1 MSAQGQPVV
10 ILKEGTER
18 STGRDARGSNIMAAR
33 IVSEAVKTSL
43 GPKGMD
49 KMLVDSFGDVTIT
62 NDGATMLKE
71 MDVQH
76 PAAKMMVEV
85 SKTQDDEVGDG
96 TTSVVILT
104 GELLGKATEL
114 MEKKV
119 HPIVIIDGYKQAE
132 EEALKF
138 LEEIAEKVDPK
149 DKKVLKKVSMTTMA
163 SKLINP
169 HSDHLSD
176 IAVDAVLQVAEE
188 SNGGYTVDL
197 DNIKIEKKPGASL
210 TDTRLVQGLIIDK
223 EVVHDGMP
231 KRVKEAS
238 IGLLNAPM
246 EIEKTE
252 FDSKISIETP
262 EQMQAY
268 LDQEEQ
274 MLRDMVKKVKE
285 AGINVLFCQKGIDDM
300 VQHFL
305 SREGIFASR
314 RLKKSDMEALSKAT
328 GAKVVNSVDQLSKE
342 DAGYAKSVEE
352 RKISDDKM
360 IFVEGCKN
368 PKAVSV
374 LIRGGSER
382 VVDEADRS
390 IHDALCVVKDVVQE
404 PKIVAGGG
412 ASEIEIARLL
422 REFAE
427 KLAGRERLAVVA
439 FADALE
445 VIPTTLAE
453 NSGMDPIDAISEMRS
468 EHAKGNKWIG
478 VNGRENKVTD
488 LSKID
493 VYEPM
498 VVKAQAIKSATEAAT
513 LLLKIDDIIAVEK
526 MQAPPGPPGGGMG
539 GGMGGMG
546 GGMPPGMGGMPGM
559 M

>member
-114 MEKKV
+114 MDKKV
-119 HPIVIIDGYKQAE
+119 HPIVIIDGYRQAE
-132 EEALKF
+132 EEALKI
-138 LEEIAEKVDPK
+138 LEKIAEKVDPM
-149 DKKVLKKVSMTTMA
+149 DKAVLKKVSMTTMA
-163 SKLINP
+163 SKLISQ
-169 HSDHLSD
+169 HSSHLSD
-176 IAVDAVLQVAEE
+176 IAVEAVLQVAEPD
-188 SNGGYTVDL
+188 NGGYTVDL
-197 DNIKIEKKPGASL
+197 DNIKVEKKPGASM
-210 TDTRLVQGLIIDK
+210 TDTRLVKGLIIDK

-231 KRVKEAS
+231 KQVKNAV
-238 IGLLNAPM
+238 IGLLNAAM

-252 FDSKISIETP
+252 FDSKIAIETP
-262 EQMQAY
+262 DQMQAY

-274 MLRDMVKKVKE
+274 MLRDMAKKVKD
-285 AGINVLFCQKGIDDM
+285 AGINVLLCQKGIDDM

-305 SREGIFASR
+305 AREGIFASR
-314 RLKKSDMEALSKAT
+314 RLKKSDMDALAKAT
-328 GAKVVNSVDQLSKE
+328 GGKVVNAIEQLSKE
-342 DAGYAKSVEE
+342 DAGYADLVEE
-352 RKISDDKM
+352 RKISEDKM

-368 PKAVSV
+368 PKAVSI
-374 LIRGGSER
+374 LIRGGTER
-382 VVDEADRS
+382 IVDEAERS

-412 ASEIEIARLL
+412 APEIETARLL

-445 VIPTTLAE
+445 VIAITLAE

-468 EHAKGNKWIG
+468 EHAKGKKWVGI
-478 VNGRENKVTD
+478 NGHTNKVAD
-488 LSKID
+488 LSLIN

-498 VVKAQAIKSATEAAT
+498 VVKSQAIKSATEAAT
-513 LLLKIDDIIAVEK
+513 LLLKIDDIIAVSK
-526 MQAPPGPPGGGMG
+526 SSAPQGPPGGM
-539 GGMGGMG
+539 

>member
-1 MSAQGQPVV
+1 MSAQGGQPVL

-18 STGRDARGSNIMAAR
+18 STGRDARGNNIMAAR
-33 IVSEAVKTSL
+33 IVSEAVKSSL

-96 TTSVVILT
+96 TTSVVIIT
-104 GELLGKATEL
+104 GELLGKASEL

-132 EEALKF
+132 DQALKI
-138 LEEIAEKVDPK
+138 LDQIAEKVDPRDRK
-149 DKKVLKKVSMTTMA
+149 MLKKISKTTMA
-163 SKLINP
+163 SKLISA
-169 HSDHLSD
+169 HSEHLSD
-176 IAVDAVLQVAEE
+176 VSVDAILQIAES
-188 SNGGYTVDL
+188 SNGGYKADL
-197 DNIKIEKKPGASL
+197 DMVKVEKKPGASM
-210 TDTRLVQGLIIDK
+210 TDTRLVKGLIIDK

-231 KRVKEAS
+231 KVVKEAK
-238 IGLLNAPM
+238 IGLLNAAM

-252 FDSKISIETP
+252 FDSKIAIETP
-262 EQMQAY
+262 DQMQDY

-274 MLRDMVKKVKE
+274 MLRDMVKSVKA

-305 SREGIFASR
+305 SREGILAAR
-314 RLKKSDMEALSKAT
+314 RLKKSDMEALAKAT
-328 GAKVVNSVDQLSKE
+328 GAKVANAVEQLNAE
-342 DAGYAKSVEE
+342 DVGYAALVEE
-352 RKISDDKM
+352 RKVSEDKM

-368 PKAVSV
+368 PKAVSI
-374 LIRGGSER
+374 LIRGGTER
-382 VVDEADRS
+382 VVDEAERS
-390 IHDALCVVKDVVQE
+390 IHDALSVVKDVVE
-404 PKIVAGGG
+404 KPMVVAGGG
-412 ASEIEIARLL
+412 APEIEVARQL
-422 REFAE
+422 RDYAE
-427 KLAGRERLAVVA
+427 KLVGRERLAVVA

-445 VIPTTLAE
+445 AIPTTLAE
-453 NSGMDPIDAISEMRS
+453 NSGMDPIDAISEMQS
-468 EHAKGNKWIG
+468 AHAKGKKWAG
-478 VNGRENKVTD
+478 VNGYENKVD
-488 LSKID
+488 DMAKLN

-498 VVKAQAIKSATEAAT
+498 VVKAQSIKSATEAAT
-513 LLLKIDDIIAVEK
+513 MLLKIDDMIAVAK
-526 MQAPPGPPGGGMG
+526 TKAPAGPPGGGMP
-539 GGMGGMG
+539 GGMGGM
-546 GGMPPGMGGMPGM
+546 PPM

>member
-1 MSAQGQPVV
+1 MSVQGQPVV

-33 IVSEAVKTSL
+33 IVSEVVKTSL

-104 GELLGKATEL
+104 GELLGKATQL

-119 HPIVIIDGYKQAE
+119 HPIVIIDGYRQAE
-132 EEALKF
+132 EEALKI
-138 LEEIAEKVDPK
+138 LEKISEKVDPK
-149 DKKVLKKVSMTTMA
+149 DKAILKKVSKTTMA
-163 SKLINP
+163 SKLVNQ
-169 HSDHLSD
+169 HSDYLSE
-176 IAVDAVLQVAEE
+176 IAVDAVLQVAEK
-188 SNGGYTVDL
+188 SNGGYEVDL
-197 DNIKIEKKPGASL
+197 DNIKVEKKPGASM
-210 TDTRLVQGLIIDK
+210 TETRLVKGLIIDK

-231 KRVKEAS
+231 KQVKEAS
-238 IGLLNAPM
+238 IGLLNAAM

-252 FDSKISIETP
+252 FDAKIAIETP
-262 EQMQAY
+262 DQIQAY

-274 MLRDMVKKVKE
+274 MLRDMVTKVKD
-285 AGINVLFCQKGIDDM
+285 AGINVLLCQKGIDDM

-305 SREGIFASR
+305 AREGIFASR
-314 RLKKSDMEALSKAT
+314 RLKKSDMEALAKAT
-328 GAKVVNSVDQLSKE
+328 GAKVVNSIDQLSKE
-342 DAGYAKSVEE
+342 DAGYAALVEE

-368 PKAVSV
+368 PKAVSI
-374 LIRGGSER
+374 LIRGGTER

-422 REFAE
+422 RDFAE
-427 KLAGRERLAVVA
+427 KLAGRERLAVAA

-445 VIPTTLAE
+445 VIPITLAE
-453 NSGMDPIDAISEMRS
+453 NSGMDPIDAISEMQS
-468 EHAKGNKWIG
+468 AHAKGDKWVG
-478 VNGRENKVTD
+478 VNGATNKVTD
-488 LSKID
+488 LSSVD

-498 VVKAQAIKSATEAAT
+498 VVKAQAIKSATEAAS
-513 LLLKIDDIIAVEK
+513 LLLKIDDIIAVTK
-526 MQAPPGPPGGGMG
+526 MSAPPGPPGGMG
-539 GGMGGMG
+539 GGM

>member
-1 MSAQGQPVV
+1 
-10 ILKEGTER
+10 
-18 STGRDARGSNIMAAR
+18 MAAR
-33 IVSEAVKTSL
+33 IVAEAVKTSL

-114 MEKKV
+114 MIKKV
-119 HPIVIIDGYKQAE
+119 HPTVIIEGYRQAE
-132 EEALKF
+132 EKALEILEA
-138 LEEIAEKVDPK
+138 IAEKVESK
-149 DKKVLKKVSMTTMA
+149 DKEVLMRVSKTTMA
-163 SKLINP
+163 SKLVSQ
-169 HSDHLSD
+169 HSEHLSN
-176 IAVDAVLQVAEE
+176 ISVEAVLQIAEPKE
-188 SNGGYTVDL
+188 DGYTVDL
-197 DNIKIEKKPGASL
+197 DMIKIEKKPGASM
-210 TDTRLVQGLIIDK
+210 TDTRLVSGLIIDK

-231 KRVKEAS
+231 KQIKEAS
-238 IGLLNAPM
+238 IGLLNAAM

-252 FDSKISIETP
+252 FDAKISIETP
-262 EQMQAY
+262 EEMQAY

-274 MLRDMVKKVKE
+274 MLRDMVKKVKDV
-285 AGINVLFCQKGIDDM
+285 GINVLFCQKGIDDM

-305 SREGIFASR
+305 SREGILSAR

-328 GAKVVNSVDQLSKE
+328 GAKVVNSVDQLSAE
-342 DAGYAKSVEE
+342 DAGYAKLVEE
-352 RKISDDKM
+352 RKVSDDSM
-360 IFVEGCKN
+360 IFVEGCKH
-368 PKAVSV
+368 PKAVTI
-374 LIRGGSER
+374 LIRGGTER

-390 IHDALCVVKDVVQE
+390 IHDALCVIKDVVEE

-412 ASEIEIARLL
+412 APEIETARLL
-422 REFAE
+422 REYAE
-427 KLAGRERLAVVA
+427 KLAGRERLAVIA
-439 FADALE
+439 FADAIE
-445 VIPTTLAE
+445 VIPITLAE
-453 NSGMDPIDAISEMRS
+453 NSGMDPIDALSEMQS

-478 VNGRENKVTD
+478 VDGIKNEVAD
-488 LSKID
+488 LSALNI
-493 VYEPM
+493 YEPM

-513 LLLKIDDIIAVEK
+513 LLLRIDDIIAVSK
-526 MQAPPGPPGGGMG
+526 MSAPPGPPGGGM
-539 GGMGGMG
+539 

>member
-1 MSAQGQPVV
+1 MSIQGQQII
-10 ILKEGTER
+10 ILKEGTTR
-18 STGRDARGSNIMAAR
+18 STGRDARSSNIMAAR

-114 MEKKV
+114 MQKKV
-119 HPIVIIDGYKQAE
+119 HPTVIIDGYRAAE
-132 EEALKF
+132 EKALAI
-138 LEEIAEKVDPK
+138 LEEIAEKVDPMDK
-149 DKKVLKKVSMTTMA
+149 DILKKVSQTTMA
-163 SKLINP
+163 SKLVSG
-169 HSDHLSD
+169 HSGYLSD
-176 IAVDAVLQVAEE
+176 ISVEAVLQIAEP
-188 SNGGYTVDL
+188 SNGGYSVDL
-197 DNIKIEKKPGASL
+197 DMIKIEKKPGASL
-210 TDTRLVQGLIIDK
+210 TDTRLIKGLIIDK

-231 KRVKEAS
+231 KFMKEAK
-238 IGLLNAPM
+238 IGLLNAAM

-252 FDSKISIETP
+252 FDAKISIETP

-268 LDQEEQ
+268 LDQEEN
-274 MLRDMVKKVKE
+274 MLRDMAKKVKE

-305 SREGIFASR
+305 SREGILAVR
-314 RLKKSDMEALSKAT
+314 RLKKSDMEALTKAT
-328 GAKVVNSVDQLSKE
+328 GAKIVTSVDEISAD
-342 DAGYAKSVEE
+342 DAGYAELVEE

-360 IFVEGCKN
+360 VFIEGCKN
-368 PKAVSV
+368 PKAVSI
-374 LIRGGSER
+374 LIRGGTER
-382 VVDEADRS
+382 VVDEAERS
-390 IHDALCVVKDVVQE
+390 IHDSLCVVKDVVEE

-412 ASEIEIARLL
+412 SSEIEVARLL
-422 REFAE
+422 RDFAE
-427 KLAGRERLAVVA
+427 TLVGRERLAVMA

-445 VIPTTLAE
+445 VIPTTLST
-453 NSGMDPIDAISEMRS
+453 NSGMDPIDAISEMQS
-468 EHAKGNKWIG
+468 EHAKGNKWVG
-478 VNGRENKVTD
+478 VNGIENVVADMTE
-488 LSKID
+488 LN

-498 VVKAQAIKSATEAAT
+498 VVKAQSIKSATEASVM
-513 LLLKIDDIIAVEK
+513 LLKIDDIIATSK
-526 MQAPPGPPGGGMG
+526 MSAPSGPPGGGPGEMP
-539 GGMGGMG
+539 GGMGGM
-546 GGMPPGMGGMPGM
+546 PPM

>member
-119 HPIVIIDGYKQAE
+119 HPIVIIDGYRQAE
-132 EEALKF
+132 EKALEI

-149 DKKVLKKVSMTTMA
+149 DKEVLKKVSMTTMA
-163 SKLINP
+163 SKLINQ
-169 HSDHLSD
+169 HSEYLSG
-176 IAVDAVLQVAEE
+176 IAVEAVLQVAED
-188 SNGGYTVDL
+188 SNGGYEVDL
-197 DNIKIEKKPGASL
+197 DNIKIEKKPGASI
-210 TDTRLVQGLIIDK
+210 TDTRLIQGLIIDK

-231 KRVKEAS
+231 KQVKKAT
-238 IGLLNAPM
+238 IGLLNAAM

-252 FDSKISIETP
+252 FDSKIAIETP

-274 MLRDMVKKVKE
+274 MLRDMVKKVKD
-285 AGINVLFCQKGIDDM
+285 AGINVLLCQKGIDDM

-305 SREGIFASR
+305 AREGIFASR
-314 RLKKSDMEALSKAT
+314 RLKKSDMEALAKAT

-342 DAGYAKSVEE
+342 DAGYAELVEE

-368 PKAVSV
+368 PKAVSI
-374 LIRGGSER
+374 LIRGGTER

-412 ASEIEIARLL
+412 APEIETARLL
-422 REFAE
+422 RDFAE

-445 VIPTTLAE
+445 VIPITLAE
-453 NSGMDPIDAISEMRS
+453 NSGMDPIDAISEMQS
-468 EHAKGNKWIG
+468 AHAKGNKWVG
-478 VNGRENKVTD
+478 VNGYTNKVED
-488 LSKID
+488 LSKIN

-513 LLLKIDDIIAVEK
+513 LLLKIDDIIAVQK
-526 MQAPPGPPGGGMG
+526 MSAPQGPPGGGMG
-539 GGMGGMG
+539 GM

>member
-1 MSAQGQPVV
+1 MSIQGQPIL

-18 STGRDARGSNIMAAR
+18 STGRDARASNIMAAR

-119 HPIVIIDGYKQAE
+119 HPTVIIDGYKMAE
-132 EEALKF
+132 EEALRI
-138 LEEIAEKVDPK
+138 LESIAEKVDSN
-149 DKKVLKKVSMTTMA
+149 DKEVLKKVSMTTMA

-169 HSDHLSD
+169 HSEHLSE
-176 IAVDAVLQVAEE
+176 IAVEAVLQVAEE
-188 SNGGYTVDL
+188 DNGSYKVDL
-197 DNIKIEKKPGASL
+197 DNIKVEKKPGASV
-210 TDTRLVQGLIIDK
+210 TETRLIKIQ
-223 EVVHDGMP
+223 
-231 KRVKEAS
+231 
-238 IGLLNAPM
+238 
-246 EIEKTE
+246 IE
-252 FDSKISIETP
+252 SP

-274 MLRDMVKKVKE
+274 LLREMVKKVKE

-305 SREGIFASR
+305 AREGIMAAR
-314 RLKKSDMEALSKAT
+314 RLKKSDMEALAKAT
-328 GAKVVNSVDQLSKE
+328 GAKVVNSVDLLNKE
-342 DAGYAKSVEE
+342 DTGYAELVEE

-368 PKAVSV
+368 PKAVSI

-382 VVDEADRS
+382 VVDEAERS
-390 IHDALCVVKDVVQE
+390 IHDALCVVKDVVQD
-404 PKIVAGGG
+404 PRIVGGG
-412 ASEIEIARLL
+412 GSSEIEIARLL
-422 REFAE
+422 RDYAE
-427 KLAGRERLAVVA
+427 TLAGRERLAVSA
-439 FADALE
+439 FAEALE

-468 EHAKGNKWIG
+468 AHAKGEKWVG
-478 VNGRENKVTD
+478 VNGTTNEVGNLADINVW
-488 LSKID
+488 
-493 VYEPM
+493 EPM
-498 VVKAQAIKSATEAAT
+498 VVKTQAIKSATEAAT
-513 LLLKIDDIIAVEK
+513 MLLKIDDIIAVAK
-526 MQAPPGPPGGGMG
+526 SKPPEPPRGGGG
-539 GGMGGMG
+539 GGMGGM
-546 GGMPPGMGGMPGM
+546 PPM
-559 M
+559 

>member
-119 HPIVIIDGYKQAE
+119 HPIVIIDGYRQAE
-132 EEALKF
+132 EQALKI
-138 LEEIAEKVDPK
+138 LEAISVKVDPK
-149 DKKVLKKVSMTTMA
+149 DKVVLKKVSMTTMA
-163 SKLINP
+163 SKLINQ
-169 HSDHLSD
+169 HSSQLSD
-176 IAVDAVLQVAEE
+176 IAVDAVLQVAEP
-188 SNGGYTVDL
+188 SNGGYEVDL
-197 DNIKIEKKPGASL
+197 DNIKVEKKPGASM
-210 TDTRLVQGLIIDK
+210 TETRLIKGLIIDK

-231 KRVKEAS
+231 KQVKNAV
-238 IGLLNAPM
+238 IGLLNAAM

-252 FDSKISIETP
+252 FDSKIAIETP

-274 MLRDMVKKVKE
+274 MLRDMVKKVKDS
-285 AGINVLFCQKGIDDM
+285 GINVLLCQKGIDDM

-305 SREGIFASR
+305 AREGIFASR
-314 RLKKSDMEALSKAT
+314 RLKKSDMDALAKAT
-328 GAKVVNSVDQLSKE
+328 GAKVVNSIDQLSKE
-342 DAGYAKSVEE
+342 DAGYADQVEE
-352 RKISDDKM
+352 RKISEDKM

-368 PKAVSV
+368 PKAVSI
-374 LIRGGSER
+374 LIRGGTER
-382 VVDEADRS
+382 VVDEAERS

-404 PKIVAGGG
+404 PKVVAGGG
-412 ASEIEIARLL
+412 APEIETARLL
-422 REFAE
+422 REYAE

-468 EHAKGNKWIG
+468 EHAKGKKWVGI
-478 VNGRENKVTD
+478 NGYTNKVAD
-488 LSKID
+488 LSEIN

-498 VVKAQAIKSATEAAT
+498 VVKAQSVKSATEAAT
-513 LLLKIDDIIAVEK
+513 LLLKIDDIIAVQK
-526 MQAPPGPPGGGMG
+526 SSAPPGPPGGGM
-539 GGMGGMG
+539 

>member
-1 MSAQGQPVV
+1 MSTQGQPVI

-18 STGRDARGSNIMAAR
+18 SRGRDARSSNIMAAR

-96 TTSVVILT
+96 TTSVVVLT

-114 MEKKV
+114 MDKKV
-119 HPIVIIDGYKQAE
+119 HPTVIIDGYRKAE
-132 EEALKF
+132 EEVLKI
-138 LEEIAEKVDPK
+138 LDNISIEVKPK
-149 DKKVLKKVSMTTMA
+149 DKKTLKKVSMTTMA
-163 SKLINP
+163 SKLISGY
-169 HSDHLSD
+169 SDYLSD
-176 IAVDAVLQVAEE
+176 ISVDAVLQIAEE
-188 SNGGYTVDL
+188 SNGGYEVDL
-197 DNIKIEKKPGASL
+197 DMIKIEKKPGASI
-210 TDTRLVQGLIIDK
+210 TDTRLIKGLIIDK

-231 KRVKEAS
+231 KIVKDAT
-238 IGLLNAPM
+238 IGLLNAAM

-262 EQMQAY
+262 DQMQAY
-268 LDQEEQ
+268 LDQEEK
-274 MLRDMVKKVKE
+274 MLRDMVAKVKD
-285 AGINVLFCQKGIDDM
+285 AGINVLLCQKGIDDM

-305 SREGIFASR
+305 AREGILAAR
-314 RLKKSDMEALSKAT
+314 RLKKSDMEALAKAT
-328 GAKVVNSVDQLSKE
+328 GAKVVSSVDELSSD
-342 DAGYAKSVEE
+342 DAGFAEHVEE

-374 LIRGGSER
+374 LIRGGTER
-382 VVDEADRS
+382 IVDEADRS
-390 IHDALCVVKDVVQE
+390 IHDALCVIKDVVEE

-412 ASEIEIARLL
+412 APEIELARLL
-422 REFAE
+422 RDYAE
-427 KLAGRERLAVVA
+427 KLVGRERLAVNA
-439 FADALE
+439 FAEALE

-453 NSGMDPIDAISEMRS
+453 NAGMDPIDAISEMQS
-468 EHAKGNKWIG
+468 NHAKGMIWSG
-478 VNGRENKVTD
+478 VNGLEGKVSD
-488 LSKID
+488 MAKLN
-493 VYEPM
+493 VYEPKS
-498 VVKAQAIKSATEAAT
+498 VKAQAIKSATEAAA
-513 LLLKIDDIIAVEK
+513 LLLKIDDIIAVAK
-526 MQAPPGPPGGGMG
+526 MSAPPGPPGGG
-539 GGMGGMG
+539 GMGGMG
-546 GGMPPGMGGMPGM
+546 GMPGGMPPM

>member
-1 MSAQGQPVV
+1 MSAQGQQVV

-18 STGRDARGSNIMAAR
+18 STGRDARSSNIMAAR

-119 HPIVIIDGYKQAE
+119 HPIVIIDGYRQAE
-132 EEALKF
+132 EKALEI
-138 LEEIAEKVDPK
+138 LEMIAEKVDPK
-149 DKKVLKKVSMTTMA
+149 DKAVLMKVSKTTMA
-163 SKLINP
+163 SKLINQ
-169 HSDHLSD
+169 HSEYLSD
-176 IAVDAVLQVAEE
+176 ISVDAVLQIAEPE
-188 SNGGYTVDL
+188 GDGYTVDL
-197 DNIKIEKKPGASL
+197 DMIKIEKKPGASM
-210 TDTRLVQGLIIDK
+210 TETRLVRGLIIDK

-231 KRVKEAS
+231 KQVKEAK
-238 IGLLNAPM
+238 IGLLNAAM

-252 FDSKISIETP
+252 FDSKIAIETP

-268 LDQEEQ
+268 LDQEEN
-274 MLRDMVKKVKE
+274 MLRDMVKKVK
-285 AGINVLFCQKGIDDM
+285 AVGINVLFCQKGIDDM

-305 SREGIFASR
+305 SREGILAAR
-314 RLKKSDMEALSKAT
+314 RLKKSDMEALAKST
-328 GAKVVNSVDQLSKE
+328 GAKVVNAVDQLSAE
-342 DAGYAKSVEE
+342 DSGYAKLVEE
-352 RKISDDKM
+352 RKVSDDSM

-368 PKAVSV
+368 PKAVTI
-374 LIRGGSER
+374 LIRGGTER

-390 IHDALCVVKDVVQE
+390 IHDALCVIKDVVEE

-412 ASEIEIARLL
+412 APEIETARLL
-422 REFAE
+422 REYAE

-453 NSGMDPIDAISEMRS
+453 NSGMDPIDAISDMQS
-468 EHAKGNKWIG
+468 EHAKGNKWVG
-478 VNGRENKVTD
+478 VDGYLNVVAD
-488 LSKID
+488 LSKIN

-513 LLLKIDDIIAVEK
+513 LLLKIDDIIAVSK
-526 MQAPPGPPGGGMG
+526 MSGPPGGGMPP
-539 GGMGGMG
+539 GM

>member
-119 HPIVIIDGYKQAE
+119 HPIVIIDGYRQAE
-132 EEALKF
+132 EKALEI

-149 DKKVLKKVSMTTMA
+149 DKEVLKKVSMTTMA
-163 SKLINP
+163 SKLINQ
-169 HSDHLSD
+169 HSEYLSG
-176 IAVDAVLQVAEE
+176 IAVEAVLQVAEE
-188 SNGGYTVDL
+188 SNGGYEVDL
-197 DNIKIEKKPGASL
+197 DNIKIEKKPGASM
-210 TDTRLVQGLIIDK
+210 TETRLVQGLIIDK

-231 KRVKEAS
+231 KQVKKAT
-238 IGLLNAPM
+238 IGLLNAAM

-252 FDSKISIETP
+252 FDSKIAIETP

-274 MLRDMVKKVKE
+274 MLRDMVKKVKD
-285 AGINVLFCQKGIDDM
+285 AGINVLLCQKGIDDM

-305 SREGIFASR
+305 AREGIFASR
-314 RLKKSDMEALSKAT
+314 RLKKSDMEALAKAT

-342 DAGYAKSVEE
+342 DAGYAELVEE

-360 IFVEGCKN
+360 IFVEGCKL
-368 PKAVSV
+368 S
-374 LIRGGSER
+374 LIH
-382 VVDEADRS
+382 
-390 IHDALCVVKDVVQE
+390 I
-404 PKIVAGGG
+404 
-412 ASEIEIARLL
+412 
-422 REFAE
+422 
-427 KLAGRERLAVVA
+427 
-439 FADALE
+439 
-445 VIPTTLAE
+445 
-453 NSGMDPIDAISEMRS
+453 
-468 EHAKGNKWIG
+468 
-478 VNGRENKVTD
+478 
-488 LSKID
+488 
-493 VYEPM
+493 
-498 VVKAQAIKSATEAAT
+498 
-513 LLLKIDDIIAVEK
+513 
-526 MQAPPGPPGGGMG
+526 
-539 GGMGGMG
+539 
-546 GGMPPGMGGMPGM
+546 
-559 M
+559 

>member
-33 IVSEAVKTSL
+33 IVSEVVKTSL

-119 HPIVIIDGYKQAE
+119 HPIVIIDGYRQAE
-132 EEALKF
+132 EEALKI
-138 LEEIAEKVDPK
+138 LEKISEKVDPN
-149 DKKVLKKVSMTTMA
+149 DRAILKKVSKTTMA
-163 SKLINP
+163 SKLVNQ
-169 HSDHLSD
+169 HSDHLSE
-176 IAVDAVLQVAEE
+176 IAVDAVLQVAEK
-188 SNGGYTVDL
+188 SNGGYEVDL
-197 DNIKIEKKPGASL
+197 DNIKVEKKPGASM
-210 TDTRLVQGLIIDK
+210 TETRLVKGLIIDK

-231 KRVKEAS
+231 KQVKEAS
-238 IGLLNAPM
+238 IGLLNAAM

-252 FDSKISIETP
+252 FDAKIAIETP
-262 EQMQAY
+262 DQIQAY

-274 MLRDMVKKVKE
+274 MLRDMVTKVKD
-285 AGINVLFCQKGIDDM
+285 AGINVLLCQKGIDDM

-305 SREGIFASR
+305 AREGIFASR
-314 RLKKSDMEALSKAT
+314 RLKKSDMEALAKAT
-328 GAKVVNSVDQLSKE
+328 GAKVVNSIDQLSKE
-342 DAGYAKSVEE
+342 DAGYAALVEE

-368 PKAVSV
+368 PKAVSI
-374 LIRGGSER
+374 LIRGGTER

-422 REFAE
+422 RDFAE
-427 KLAGRERLAVVA
+427 KLAGRERLAVAA

-445 VIPTTLAE
+445 VIPITLAE
-453 NSGMDPIDAISEMRS
+453 NSGMDPIDAISEMQS
-468 EHAKGNKWIG
+468 AHAKGDKWVG
-478 VNGRENKVTD
+478 VNGATNKVTD
-488 LSKID
+488 LSSVD

-498 VVKAQAIKSATEAAT
+498 VVKAQAIKSATEAAS
-513 LLLKIDDIIAVEK
+513 LLLKIDDIIAVSK
-526 MQAPPGPPGGGMG
+526 MSAPPGPPGGMG
-539 GGMGGMG
+539 GGM

>member
-1 MSAQGQPVV
+1 MSAQGQQVV

-119 HPIVIIDGYKQAE
+119 HPIVIIDGYRQAE
-132 EEALKF
+132 ERALAI

-149 DKKVLKKVSMTTMA
+149 DKAVLMKVSKTTMA
-163 SKLINP
+163 SKLINQ
-169 HSDHLSD
+169 HSEYLSD
-176 IAVDAVLQVAEE
+176 LSVDAVLQIAEPE
-188 SNGGYTVDL
+188 GDGYTVDL
-197 DNIKIEKKPGASL
+197 DMIKIEKKPGASM
-210 TDTRLVQGLIIDK
+210 TETRLVRGLIIDK

-231 KRVKEAS
+231 KQIKDAK
-238 IGLLNAPM
+238 IGLLNAAM

-252 FDSKISIETP
+252 FDAKIAIETP
-262 EQMQAY
+262 DQMQAY
-268 LDQEEQ
+268 LDQEEN
-274 MLRDMVKKVKE
+274 MLRDMVKKVKA
-285 AGINVLFCQKGIDDM
+285 AGVNVLFCQKGIDDM

-305 SREGIFASR
+305 SREGILAAR
-314 RLKKSDMEALSKAT
+314 RLKKSDMEALAKST
-328 GAKVVNSVDQLSKE
+328 GAKVVNSVDQLSAE
-342 DAGYAKSVEE
+342 DAGYAALVEE
-352 RKISDDKM
+352 RKVSDDSM

-368 PKAVSV
+368 PKAVTI
-374 LIRGGSER
+374 LIRGGTER
-382 VVDEADRS
+382 IVDEADRS
-390 IHDALCVVKDVVQE
+390 IHDALCVIKDVVEE

-412 ASEIEIARLL
+412 ACEIETARLL
-422 REFAE
+422 REYAE

-453 NSGMDPIDAISEMRS
+453 NSGMDPIDAISEIQS
-468 EHAKGNKWIG
+468 EHAKGNKWVGI
-478 VNGRENKVTD
+478 NGHLNKVAD
-488 LSKID
+488 LSKIN

-513 LLLKIDDIIAVEK
+513 LLLKIDDIIAVSK
-526 MQAPPGPPGGGMG
+526 MSAPPGPPGGM
-539 GGMGGMG
+539 

>member
-114 MEKKV
+114 MDKKV
-119 HPIVIIDGYKQAE
+119 HPIVIIDGYRQAE
-132 EEALKF
+132 EEALKI
-138 LEEIAEKVDPK
+138 LEKIAEKVDPM
-149 DKKVLKKVSMTTMA
+149 DKAVLKKVSMTTMA
-163 SKLINP
+163 SKLISQ
-169 HSDHLSD
+169 HSSHLSD
-176 IAVDAVLQVAEE
+176 IAVEAVLQVAEPD
-188 SNGGYTVDL
+188 NGGYTVDL
-197 DNIKIEKKPGASL
+197 DNIKVEKKPGASM
-210 TDTRLVQGLIIDK
+210 TDTRLVKGLIIDK

-231 KRVKEAS
+231 KQVKNAV
-238 IGLLNAPM
+238 IGLLNAAM

-252 FDSKISIETP
+252 FDSKIAIETP
-262 EQMQAY
+262 DQMQAY

-274 MLRDMVKKVKE
+274 MLRDMAKKVKD
-285 AGINVLFCQKGIDDM
+285 AGINVLLCQKGIDDM

-305 SREGIFASR
+305 AREGIFASR
-314 RLKKSDMEALSKAT
+314 RLKKSDMDALAKAT
-328 GAKVVNSVDQLSKE
+328 GGKVVNAIEQLSKE
-342 DAGYAKSVEE
+342 DAGYADLVEE
-352 RKISDDKM
+352 RKISEDKM

-368 PKAVSV
+368 PKAVSI
-374 LIRGGSER
+374 LIRGGTER
-382 VVDEADRS
+382 IVDEAERS

-412 ASEIEIARLL
+412 APEIETARLL

-445 VIPTTLAE
+445 VIAITLAE

-468 EHAKGNKWIG
+468 EHAKGKKWVGI
-478 VNGRENKVTD
+478 NGYTNKVAD
-488 LSKID
+488 LSLIN

-498 VVKAQAIKSATEAAT
+498 VVKSQAIKSATEAAT
-513 LLLKIDDIIAVEK
+513 LLLKIDDIIAVSK
-526 MQAPPGPPGGGMG
+526 SSAPQGPPGGM
-539 GGMGGMG
+539 

>member
-1 MSAQGQPVV
+1 MSIQGQPIL

-18 STGRDARGSNIMAAR
+18 STGRDARASNIMAAR

-119 HPIVIIDGYKQAE
+119 HPTVIIDGYKMAE
-132 EEALKF
+132 EEALRI
-138 LEEIAEKVDPK
+138 LESIAEKVDSN
-149 DKKVLKKVSMTTMA
+149 DKEVLKKVSMTTMA

-169 HSDHLSD
+169 HSEHLSE
-176 IAVDAVLQVAEE
+176 IAVEAVLQVAEE
-188 SNGGYTVDL
+188 DNGSYKVDL
-197 DNIKIEKKPGASL
+197 DNIKVEKKPGASV
-210 TDTRLVQGLIIDK
+210 TETRLINGLIIDK

-231 KRVKEAS
+231 KRVKNAT

-252 FDSKISIETP
+252 FDSKIQIESP

-274 MLRDMVKKVKE
+274 LLREMVKKVKE

-305 SREGIFASR
+305 AREGIR
-314 RLKKSDMEALSKAT
+314 
-328 GAKVVNSVDQLSKE
+328 
-342 DAGYAKSVEE
+342 
-352 RKISDDKM
+352 
-360 IFVEGCKN
+360 
-368 PKAVSV
+368 
-374 LIRGGSER
+374 
-382 VVDEADRS
+382 
-390 IHDALCVVKDVVQE
+390 
-404 PKIVAGGG
+404 AGGG
-412 ASEIEIARLL
+412 AQDQR
-422 REFAE
+422 R
-427 KLAGRERLAVVA
+427 
-439 FADALE
+439 
-445 VIPTTLAE
+445 
-453 NSGMDPIDAISEMRS
+453 
-468 EHAKGNKWIG
+468 
-478 VNGRENKVTD
+478 
-488 LSKID
+488 
-493 VYEPM
+493 
-498 VVKAQAIKSATEAAT
+498 Q
-513 LLLKIDDIIAVEK
+513 DDIR
-526 MQAPPGPPGGGMG
+526 
-539 GGMGGMG
+539 
-546 GGMPPGMGGMPGM
+546 
-559 M
+559 

>member
-1 MSAQGQPVV
+1 MSAQGQQVV
-10 ILKEGTER
+10 ILKEGTKR
-18 STGRDARGSNIMAAR
+18 STGRDARSSNIMAAR

-119 HPIVIIDGYKQAE
+119 HPTVIIDGYRQAE
-132 EEALKF
+132 EKALSI

-149 DKKVLKKVSMTTMA
+149 DKDVLMKVSKTTMA
-163 SKLINP
+163 SKLVNQ
-169 HSDHLSD
+169 HSEYLSD
-176 IAVDAVLQVAEE
+176 IAVDAVLQIAEPV
-188 SNGGYTVDL
+188 NDGYEVDL
-197 DNIKIEKKPGASL
+197 DMIKIETKSGASM
-210 TDTRLVQGLIIDK
+210 TDTRLVKGLIIDK
-223 EVVHDGMP
+223 EVVHDGM
-231 KRVKEAS
+231 VKQVKKAR

-268 LDQEEQ
+268 LDQEED
-274 MLRDMVKKVKE
+274 MLRDMVKKVKDE
-285 AGINVLFCQKGIDDM
+285 KISVLFCQKGIDDM

-305 SREGIFASR
+305 AREGILAVR
-314 RLKKSDMEALSKAT
+314 RLKKSDMEALSKST
-328 GAKVVNSVDQLSKE
+328 GAKVVNSVDQLTAE
-342 DAGYAKSVEE
+342 DSGYAELVEE
-352 RKISDDKM
+352 RKVSDDRM
-360 IFVEGCKN
+360 IFVEGCEN
-368 PKAVSV
+368 PKAVTI
-374 LIRGGSER
+374 LIRGGTDR

-390 IHDALCVVKDVVQE
+390 IHDALCVIKDVVEE

-412 ASEIEIARLL
+412 APEIETARLL
-422 REFAE
+422 REYAE
-427 KLAGRERLAVVA
+427 KLTGRERLAVVA

-445 VIPTTLAE
+445 VLPTTLTE
-453 NSGMDPIDAISEMRS
+453 NSGMDPIDAISEMQS
-468 EHAKGNKWIG
+468 EHAKGNKWVG
-478 VNGRENKVTD
+478 VDGNLNKVVD
-488 LSKID
+488 LSEIN

-498 VVKAQAIKSATEAAT
+498 VVKAQAIKSATEAAA
-513 LLLKIDDIIAVEK
+513 LLLKIDDIIAVSK
-526 MQAPPGPPGGGMG
+526 MSAPPGPP
-539 GGMGGMG
+539 
-546 GGMPPGMGGMPGM
+546 GGMPPGMGGMPPM
-559 M
+559 

>member
-1 MSAQGQPVV
+1 MSAQGQPIF

-18 STGRDARGSNIMAAR
+18 STGKDARGSNIMAAR
-33 IVSEAVKTSL
+33 IVSEAVKSSL

-114 MEKKV
+114 MDKKV
-119 HPIVIIDGYKQAE
+119 HPIVIIDGYRQAE
-132 EEALKF
+132 EKALEI
-138 LEEIAEKVDPK
+138 LEEIAEKVKPK
-149 DKKVLKKVSMTTMA
+149 DKKVLKKVAMTTMA
-163 SKLINP
+163 SKLINVY
-169 HSDHLSD
+169 SDHLSD
-176 IAVDAVLQVAEE
+176 VAVGAVLQIAEE
-188 SNGGYTVDL
+188 GNGGYKVDL
-197 DNIKIEKKPGASL
+197 DMIKIEKKPGASM
-210 TDTRLVQGLIIDK
+210 TDTSLINGLIIDK

-231 KRVKEAS
+231 KQMKEAK
-238 IGLLNAPM
+238 IGLLNAAM

-262 EQMQAY
+262 DQMQAY

-274 MLRDMVKKVKE
+274 MLRDMVNKVKD

-305 SREGIFASR
+305 SREGILAAR
-314 RLKKSDMEALSKAT
+314 RLKKSDMEALAKAT
-328 GAKVVNSVDQLSKE
+328 GAKVVNSVDQLNSG
-342 DAGYAKSVEE
+342 DAGYAASVEE
-352 RKISDDKM
+352 KKISDDKM

-368 PKAVSV
+368 PKAVSI
-374 LIRGGSER
+374 LIRGGTER

-390 IHDALCVVKDVVQE
+390 IHDALCVVKDVVEE

-412 ASEIEIARLL
+412 APEIEVARLL
-422 REFAE
+422 RDYAE
-427 KLAGRERLAVVA
+427 KLVGRERLAVNA

-453 NSGMDPIDAISEMRS
+453 NSGMDPIDAISEMQS
-468 EHAKGNKWIG
+468 EHAKGNKWVG
-478 VNGRENKVTD
+478 VDGFNNKIADMTE
-488 LSKID
+488 LD

-498 VVKAQAIKSATEAAT
+498 VVKAQSIKSATEAST
-513 LLLKIDDIIAVEK
+513 MLLKIDDMIAVSK
-526 MQAPPGPPGGGMG
+526 MKAPAGPPGGGMG
-539 GGMGGMG
+539 GMP
-546 GGMPPGMGGMPGM
+546 GGMPPM

>member
-1 MSAQGQPVV
+1 MSRQSQPVV

-33 IVSEAVKTSL
+33 IVSEVVKTSL

-119 HPIVIIDGYKQAE
+119 HPIVIIDGYRQAE
-132 EEALKF
+132 EKALAI
-138 LEEIAEKVDPK
+138 LEEIAETVNSK
-149 DKKVLKKVSMTTMA
+149 DKEVLMKVSKTTMA
-163 SKLINP
+163 SKLVNQ
-169 HSDHLSD
+169 HSEYLSD
-176 IAVDAVLQVAEE
+176 ISVDAVLQIAEPE
-188 SNGGYTVDL
+188 NDGYTVDL
-197 DNIKIEKKPGASL
+197 DMIKIEKKPGASL
-210 TDTRLVQGLIIDK
+210 TDTRLVRGLIIDK

-231 KRVKEAS
+231 KQIKEAS
-238 IGLLNAPM
+238 IGLLNAAM

-274 MLRDMVKKVKE
+274 MLRDMAKKVKD

-305 SREGIFASR
+305 AREGILAAR
-314 RLKKSDMEALSKAT
+314 RLKKSDMEALAKST
-328 GAKVVNSVDQLSKE
+328 DAKVVNSVDQLSTE
-342 DAGYAKSVEE
+342 DAGYAELVEE
-352 RKISDDKM
+352 RKISDDSM

-368 PKAVSV
+368 PKAVTI
-374 LIRGGSER
+374 LIRGGTER
-382 VVDEADRS
+382 IVDEADRS
-390 IHDALCVVKDVVQE
+390 IHDALCVIKDVVEE

-412 ASEIEIARLL
+412 APEIETARLL
-422 REFAE
+422 REYAE
-427 KLAGRERLAVVA
+427 KLAGRERLAVMA

-445 VIPTTLAE
+445 VIPITLAE
-453 NSGMDPIDAISEMRS
+453 NSGMDPIDAISDMQS
-468 EHAKGNKWIG
+468 EHAKGNKWVGIDG
-478 VNGRENKVTD
+478 LLNKVAD
-488 LSKID
+488 LSTIN

-513 LLLKIDDIIAVEK
+513 LLLKIDDIIAVSK
-526 MQAPPGPPGGGMG
+526 MSAPP
-539 GGMGGMG
+539 GGMG
-546 GGMPPGMGGMPGM
+546 GGMPPGMGGMPPGMGGMPGM

>member
-119 HPIVIIDGYKQAE
+119 HPIVIIDGYRQAE
-132 EEALKF
+132 EKALAI
-138 LEEIAEKVDPK
+138 LEQIAEKVDPM
-149 DKKVLKKVSMTTMA
+149 DKAVLKKVSMTTMA
-163 SKLINP
+163 SKLISQ
-169 HSDHLSD
+169 HSSHLSD
-176 IAVDAVLQVAEE
+176 IAVEAVLQVAEPD
-188 SNGGYTVDL
+188 NGGYTVDL
-197 DNIKIEKKPGASL
+197 DNIKVEKKPGASM
-210 TDTRLVQGLIIDK
+210 TDTRLVKGLIIDK

-231 KRVKEAS
+231 KQVKNAV
-238 IGLLNAPM
+238 IGLLNAAM

-252 FDSKISIETP
+252 FDSKIAIETP
-262 EQMQAY
+262 DQMQAY

-274 MLRDMVKKVKE
+274 MLRDMAKKVKD
-285 AGINVLFCQKGIDDM
+285 AGINVLLCQKGIDDM

-305 SREGIFASR
+305 AREGIFASR
-314 RLKKSDMEALSKAT
+314 RLKKSDMDALAKAT
-328 GAKVVNSVDQLSKE
+328 GGKVVNAIEQLSKE
-342 DAGYAKSVEE
+342 DAGYADLVEE
-352 RKISDDKM
+352 RKISEDKM

-368 PKAVSV
+368 PKAVSI
-374 LIRGGSER
+374 LIRGGTER
-382 VVDEADRS
+382 IVDEAERS

-412 ASEIEIARLL
+412 APEIETARLL

-445 VIPTTLAE
+445 VIAITLAE

-468 EHAKGNKWIG
+468 EHAKGKKWVGI
-478 VNGRENKVTD
+478 NGYTNKVAD
-488 LSKID
+488 LSLIN

-498 VVKAQAIKSATEAAT
+498 IVKAQAIKSATEAAT
-513 LLLKIDDIIAVEK
+513 LLLKIDDIIAVSK
-526 MQAPPGPPGGGMG
+526 SSAPQGPPGGM
-539 GGMGGMG
+539 

>member
-104 GELLGKATEL
+104 GELLAKATEL
-114 MEKKV
+114 MDKKV
-119 HPIVIIDGYKQAE
+119 HPIVIIDGYRQAE
-132 EEALKF
+132 EEALKI
-138 LEEIAEKVDPK
+138 LEKIAEKVDPM
-149 DKKVLKKVSMTTMA
+149 DKAVLKKVSMTTMA
-163 SKLINP
+163 SKLINQ
-169 HSDHLSD
+169 HSSHLSD
-176 IAVDAVLQVAEE
+176 IAVDAVLQVAEKT
-188 SNGGYTVDL
+188 NDGYEVDL
-197 DNIKIEKKPGASL
+197 DNIKVEKKPGASM
-210 TDTRLVQGLIIDK
+210 TDTRLVKGLIIDK

-231 KRVKEAS
+231 KQVKNAV
-238 IGLLNAPM
+238 IGLLNAAM

-252 FDSKISIETP
+252 FDSKIAIETP
-262 EQMQAY
+262 DQMQAY

-274 MLRDMVKKVKE
+274 MLRDMAKKVKE
-285 AGINVLFCQKGIDDM
+285 SGINVLLCQKGIDDM

-314 RLKKSDMEALSKAT
+314 RLKKSDMDALAKAT
-328 GAKVVNSVDQLSKE
+328 GAKVVNSIEQLNKE
-342 DAGYAKSVEE
+342 DAGYADLVEE
-352 RKISDDKM
+352 RKISEDKM

-368 PKAVSV
+368 PKAVSI
-374 LIRGGSER
+374 LIRGGTER
-382 VVDEADRS
+382 IVDEAERS

-412 ASEIEIARLL
+412 APEIETARLL

-445 VIPTTLAE
+445 VIPITLAE

-468 EHAKGNKWIG
+468 EHAKGKKWVGI
-478 VNGRENKVTD
+478 NGYTNKVAD
-488 LSKID
+488 LSLIN

-498 VVKAQAIKSATEAAT
+498 VVKAQSIKSATEAAT
-513 LLLKIDDIIAVEK
+513 LLLKIDDIIAISK
-526 MQAPPGPPGGGMG
+526 SSAPQGPPGGMG
-539 GGMGGMG
+539 GGM

>member
-1 MSAQGQPVV
+1 
-10 ILKEGTER
+10 
-18 STGRDARGSNIMAAR
+18 MAAR

-119 HPIVIIDGYKQAE
+119 HPIVIIDGYRQAE
-132 EEALKF
+132 EKALEI
-138 LEEIAEKVDPK
+138 LEEIAETVKPK
-149 DKKVLKKVSMTTMA
+149 DKKVLMKVSKTTMA
-163 SKLINP
+163 SKLVNQ
-169 HSDHLSD
+169 HSEYLSSV
-176 IAVDAVLQVAEE
+176 AVEAVLQIAEPE
-188 SNGGYTVDL
+188 GDGYTVDL
-197 DNIKIEKKPGASL
+197 DMVKIEKKPGASM
-210 TDTRLVQGLIIDK
+210 TDTRLVKGLIIDK

-231 KRVKEAS
+231 KQVKDAK
-238 IGLLNAPM
+238 IGLLNAAM

-252 FDSKISIETP
+252 FDSKIAIETP

-274 MLRDMVKKVKE
+274 MLRDMVKKVKDE
-285 AGINVLFCQKGIDDM
+285 GINVLFCQKGIDDM

-305 SREGIFASR
+305 AREGILAAR
-314 RLKKSDMEALSKAT
+314 RLKKSDMEALSKST
-328 GAKVVNSVDQLSKE
+328 GAKVVNSVDQLSSD
-342 DAGYAKSVEE
+342 DAGYAELVEE
-352 RKISDDKM
+352 RKVSDDSM
-360 IFVEGCKN
+360 VFVEGCKN
-368 PKAVSV
+368 PKAVTI
-374 LIRGGSER
+374 LIRGGTER

-390 IHDALCVVKDVVQE
+390 IHDSLCVIKDVVEE

-412 ASEIEIARLL
+412 APEIETARLL
-422 REFAE
+422 RDYAE

-439 FADALE
+439 FADAIE

-453 NSGMDPIDAISEMRS
+453 NSGMDPIDAISEMQS
-468 EHAKGNKWIG
+468 EHAKGNKWVG
-478 VNGRENKVTD
+478 VDGLKNKVAD
-488 LSKID
+488 LSKLN

-513 LLLKIDDIIAVEK
+513 LLLKIDDIIAVSK
-526 MQAPPGPPGGGMG
+526 MSAPPGPPGGMG
-539 GGMGGMG
+539 GGM